1 MQKGFRVWI
10 NQAEKTN
17 KKVSKKVNRKNGDWE
32 KEKAK
37 SFIGFEAESL
47 RTRSK

>member
-1 MQKGFRVWI
+1 MDKSGR
-10 NQAEKTN
+10 KTN
-17 KKVSKKVNRKNGDWE
+17 KNISKKVNRKNGDWE

>member
-10 NQAEKTN
+10 NQAEKQT
-17 KKVSKKVNRKNGDWE
+17 KKLARKLTEKNGDWE